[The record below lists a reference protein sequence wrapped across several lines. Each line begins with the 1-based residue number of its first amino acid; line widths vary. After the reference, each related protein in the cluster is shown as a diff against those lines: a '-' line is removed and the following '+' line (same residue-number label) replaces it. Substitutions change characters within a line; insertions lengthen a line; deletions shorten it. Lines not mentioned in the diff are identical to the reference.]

1 MKIESNRPDPAAV
14 EKATTT
20 PIDKSTTGT
29 TAAPGASADKVAL
42 SQDAELFAK
51 ASKAA
56 TAEPQVRQELV
67 DKMKQTIATNGGL
80 DVDPGELADRMIDDL
95 LDK

>member
-1 MKIESNRPDPAAV
+1 MKIESNRPDPAAID
-14 EKATTT
+14 KATTT
-20 PIDKSTTGT
+20 PIDKTTTGT

-51 ASKAA
+51 ATKAA
-56 TAEPQVRQELV
+56 SAEAPVRQELV

>member
-14 EKATTT
+14 DKATTT
-20 PIDKSTTGT
+20 PIDKTTTGT
-29 TAAPGASADKVAL
+29 TAAPAPSADKVAL

-51 ASKAA
+51 ATKAA
-56 TAEPQVRQELV
+56 TAETPVRQELV

-80 DVDPGELADRMIDDL
+80 DVDAGELADRMIDDL
-95 LDK
+95 LGK

>member
-20 PIDKSTTGT
+20 PIDKTTAGT
-29 TAAPGASADKVAL
+29 TAAPAASADKVAL
-42 SQDAELFAK
+42 SHDAELFAK
-51 ASKAA
+51 ATKAA
-56 TAEPQVRQELV
+56 TAETPVRQELV

-80 DVDPGELADRMIDDL
+80 DVDAGELADRMIDDL
-95 LDK
+95 LGK

>member
-1 MKIESNRPDPAAV
+1 MKIESNRPDPATV
-14 EKATTT
+14 EAAKTT
-20 PIDKSTTGT
+20 PVDKTTSGPS
-29 TAAPGASADKVAL
+29 AAPGTSADKVAL
-42 SQDAELFAK
+42 SHDAELFAK

-56 TAEPQVRQELV
+56 SADAPVRQELV

-80 DVDPGELADRMIDDL
+80 DVDPGQLADLMIDDL

>member
-20 PIDKSTTGT
+20 PIDKTAPGT
-29 TAAPGASADKVAL
+29 TAAPAASADKVAL
-42 SQDAELFAK
+42 SHDAELFAK
-51 ASKAA
+51 ATKEA
-56 TAEPQVRQELV
+56 TAEAPVRQELV

-95 LDK
+95 LGK